1 MCPHMSN
8 KEWATIMIKY
18 RPLWFDQ
25 RAVTPDTGL
34 VVADHDVATND
45 ERGRKDWLAF
55 VQNEVFGKR
64 NRDYLT

>member
-1 MCPHMSN
+1 MSN
-8 KEWATIMIKY
+8 

-34 VVADHDVATND
+34 VEADHNVATND

-64 NRDYLT
+64 NRGYLT